1 MDSRVVGILGGGQLG
16 RMFIEAA
23 SRMNIEVRVL
33 DPTAKSP
40 AKQIS
45 NFVKHIDQPFTSS
58 EAIKQLAEECDVLTV
73 EIEHVNCDELAA
85 VEKLGLAKV
94 FPSSSTVRLIQ
105 DKYLQKCYLEEHKMS
120 LPEYVKCDTL
130 QEAQN
135 AGRRFGYPFV
145 LKCRLG
151 AYDGRGNYVVKS
163 EEDVSAGFKFLGE
176 KMLYAEK
183 FVPFVKEL
191 AVMVVRRPSGQVST
205 YPVVETVQR
214 DNICELVYAPA
225 QIDGQVRQQAM
236 KVATDTISCLPE
248 GSAGIFGVEMF
259 LHEDGHTVVVNEIA
273 PRPHNSGHYTIE
285 ACGTSQF
292 ENHLRA
298 VLDLP
303 LGDTKLKVPAA
314 AMINVLGGSSGISS
328 VLDPCLASLEVDGAT
343 VHLYGKA
350 EAKLARK
357 MGHVTVVADSALQL
371 RRRTD
376 MIVGKL
382 ANASSE
388 ERERLAYRQTISAS
402 TDGSVN
408 DEEKKDVKDMS
419 PLVGIIM
426 GSDSDLPTMRPAAQ
440 LLEQFG
446 VPFELTIVSAHRTP
460 DRMFE
465 YARAAHKRGLKV
477 IIAGAGGAAHLPG
490 MVAALTP
497 LPVVGVPVKGRCL
510 DGVDSLH
517 SIVQMPRGV
526 PVATV
531 AINNSDNA
539 ALLAVRIIGSSC
551 PTYLD
556 AMQQYMDDMRHG
568 VEKKIERLD
577 ITGWKD
583 Y

>member
-1 MDSRVVGILGGGQLG
+1 MDKRVVGILGGGQLG

-23 SRMNIEVRVL
+23 SRMNVEVRVL
-33 DPTAKSP
+33 DPTKESP

-45 NFVKHIDQPFTSS
+45 NSTKHIDEPFTSS
-58 EAIKQLAEECDVLTV
+58 EAIKRLAEESDVLTV
-73 EIEHVNCDELAA
+73 EIEHVNCDELAKI
-85 VEKLGLAKV
+85 EQLNLAKV
-94 FPSSSTVRLIQ
+94 HPSSSTVRLIQ
-105 DKYLQKCYLEEHKMS
+105 DKYLQKVYLSERNLS
-120 LPEYVKCDTL
+120 LPEYVKCDSL
-130 QEAQN
+130 EEVRQ
-135 AGRRFGYPFV
+135 AGRQFGYPFV

-151 AYDGRGNYVVKS
+151 AYDGRGNYVVKG
-163 EEDVSAGFKFLGE
+163 EDDAEAGFKTLGGS
-176 KMLYAEK
+176 MLYAEK
-183 FVPFVKEL
+183 FVPFAKEL
-191 AVMVVRRPSGQVST
+191 AVMVVRRPGGEVAT

-225 QIDGQVRQQAM
+225 QIDGQVREIAM
-236 KVATDTISCLPE
+236 KVATDTVSCLPD

-259 LHEDGHTVVVNEIA
+259 LHEDGRTVLVNEIA

-285 ACGTSQF
+285 ACNTSQF

-303 LGDTKLKVPAA
+303 LGSTDLKVPAA
-314 AMINVLGGSSGISS
+314 AMINVLGGANGFDS
-328 VLDPCLASLEVDGAT
+328 VLDPCLASLEVPGAT

-350 EAKLARK
+350 EAKVGRK
-357 MGHVTVVADSALQL
+357 MGHITVVADSALQL

-382 ANASSE
+382 ANASEE
-388 ERERLAYRQTISAS
+388 ERQRLEYRQSA
-402 TDGSVN
+402 TLATNGSVS
-408 DEEKKDVKDMS
+408 DEEKKDVRDMS

-440 LLEQFG
+440 ILEQFG

-539 ALLAVRIIGSSC
+539 ALLAVRIIGASC

-556 AMQQYMDDMRHG
+556 AMQQYMDDMRVG

-577 ITGWKD
+577 TTGWKD

>member
-1 MDSRVVGILGGGQLG
+1 MDSRVIGILGGGQLG

-23 SRMNIEVRVL
+23 NRMNVSVRVL
-33 DPTAKSP
+33 DPTEKSP

-45 NFVKHIDQPFTSS
+45 NFTQHIDERFTSS
-58 EAIKQLAEECDVLTV
+58 DAIKQLAKDCDVLTV
-73 EIEHVNCDELAA
+73 EIEHVNCDELVV
-85 VEKLGLAKV
+85 VEQLGLAKV
-94 FPSSSTVRLIQ
+94 YPSSSTVRLIQ
-105 DKYLQKCYLEEHKMS
+105 DKYLQKVYLAEHGLL
-120 LPEYVKCDTL
+120 LPDYAKCDTL
-130 QEAQN
+130 EEAKA
-135 AGRRFGYPFV
+135 AGQTFGYPFV

-151 AYDGRGNYVVKS
+151 AYDGRGNYVVKDES
-163 EEDVSAGFKFLGE
+163 DVKTGFERLGA

-183 FVPFVKEL
+183 FVPFSKEL
-191 AVMVVRRPSGQVST
+191 AVMVVRRPSGQVAT

-214 DNICELVYAPA
+214 DNICELVFAPA
-225 QIDGQVRQQAM
+225 QIDGQVRELAM

-259 LHEDGHTVVVNEIA
+259 LHNDGHTVLVNEIA

-303 LGDTKLKVPAA
+303 IGGTELKVPAA
-314 AMINVLGGSSGISS
+314 AMVNVLGGAEGFKS
-328 VLDPCLASLEVDGAT
+328 VLDPCLTSLEVPDAT

-350 EAKLARK
+350 EAKAGRK
-357 MGHVTVVADSALQL
+357 MGHITVVADSALQL

-376 MIVGKL
+376 LIVGKL
-382 ANASSE
+382 SNASDE
-388 ERERLAYRQTISAS
+388 ERERLRYRLAEPLAS
-402 TDGSVN
+402 DGSISNV
-408 DEEKKDVKDMS
+408 EKEDVLEMT

-440 LLEQFG
+440 ILEKFG

-465 YARAAHKRGLKV
+465 YARSAHKRGLKV

-551 PTYLD
+551 PTYLS
-556 AMQQYMDDMRHG
+556 AMQQYMDDMRTG
-568 VEKKIERLD
+568 VENKINRLGSV
-577 ITGWKD
+577 GWKD

>member
-1 MDSRVVGILGGGQLG
+1 MDRQVIGILGGGQLG

-23 SRMNIEVRVL
+23 SRMNVQVRAL
-33 DPTAKSP
+33 DPTKESP

-45 NFVKHIDQPFTSS
+45 NFTKHIDEPFTSS
-58 EAIKQLAEECDVLTV
+58 SAIKQLAEACDVLTV
-73 EIEHVNCDELAA
+73 EIEHVNCDELAK
-85 VEKLGLAKV
+85 VEELNLAKV
-94 FPSSSTVRLIQ
+94 RPSSSTVRLIQ
-105 DKYLQKCYLEEHKMS
+105 DKYLQKVYLDERSLS
-120 LPEYVKCDTL
+120 LPEFTKCDTL
-130 QEAQN
+130 EEAKE
-135 AGRRFGYPFV
+135 AGHRFGYPFV

-151 AYDGRGNYVVKS
+151 AYDGRGNYVVKD
-163 EEDVSAGFKFLGE
+163 EDDAEAGFKALGG

-191 AVMVVRRPSGQVST
+191 AVMVVRRPGGQVAT
-205 YPVVETVQR
+205 YPVVETIQR

-225 QIDGQVRQQAM
+225 QIDGQVREVAM
-236 KVATDTISCLPE
+236 KVATDTVSCLPD

-259 LHEDGHTVVVNEIA
+259 LHEDKRTVLVNEIA

-285 ACGTSQF
+285 ACNTSQF

-303 LGDTKLKVPAA
+303 LGSTDLKVPAA
-314 AMINVLGGSSGISS
+314 AMINVLGGANGFSS
-328 VLDPCLASLEVDGAT
+328 VLDPCLASLDVPGAT

-350 EAKLARK
+350 DAKAGRK
-357 MGHVTVVADSALQL
+357 MGHITVVADSALQL

-376 MIVGKL
+376 LIVGKL
-382 ANASSE
+382 ANASE
-388 ERERLAYRQTISAS
+388 EEKQRLAYRQSATKTTNGSAS
-402 TDGSVN
+402 E
-408 DEEKKDVKDMS
+408 EEKKDVSEMS

-426 GSDSDLPTMRPAAQ
+426 GSDSDLPTMKPAAQ

-539 ALLAVRIIGSSC
+539 ALLAVRIIGASC

-556 AMQQYMDDMRHG
+556 AMVQYMDDMRVG
-568 VEKKIERLD
+568 VEKKIDRLD
-577 ITGWKD
+577 VTGWKD

>member
-1 MDSRVVGILGGGQLG
+1 MDKQVIGILGGGQLG

-33 DPTAKSP
+33 DPTKQSP

-45 NFVKHIDQPFTSS
+45 NFVPHIDEPFTSS
-58 EAIKQLAEECDVLTV
+58 EAIKKLAEECSVLTV

-94 FPSSSTVRLIQ
+94 YPSSSTVRLIQ
-105 DKYLQKCYLEEHKMS
+105 DKYLQKCYLEEQKLP

-130 QEAQN
+130 DETLA
-135 AGRRFGYPFV
+135 AGEKFGYPFV

-163 EEDVSAGFKFLGE
+163 KDDAPSGFKFLGE
-176 KMLYAEK
+176 RMLYAEK

-191 AVMVVRRPSGQVST
+191 AVMVVRRPSGQVAT

-225 QIDGQVRQQAM
+225 QIDGQVREAAM
-236 KVATDTISCLPE
+236 KVATDTISCLPD

-259 LHEDGHTVVVNEIA
+259 LHEDGRTVVVNEIA

-298 VLDLP
+298 VLDMP
-303 LGDTKLKVPAA
+303 LGDTSLKVPAA
-314 AMINVLGGSSGISS
+314 AMINVLGGASGFNS
-328 VLDPCLASLEVDGAT
+328 VLDPCMASLEVPGAT
-343 VHLYGKA
+343 IHLYGKA
-350 EAKLARK
+350 EAKPARK
-357 MGHVTVVADSALQL
+357 MGHITVVADSALQL

-376 MIVGKL
+376 LIVGKL
-382 ANASSE
+382 SNASDE
-388 ERERLAYRQTISAS
+388 ERQRLAYRHEALVS
-402 TDGSVN
+402 TNGSVSAV
-408 DEEKKDVKDMS
+408 EKEDVKEMS

-440 LLEQFG
+440 ILEQFG

-465 YARAAHKRGLKV
+465 YARSAHKRGLKV

-539 ALLAVRIIGSSC
+539 ALLAVRIIGASC

-556 AMQQYMDDMRHG
+556 AMQAYMDDMRVG